1 MTPQA
6 PGTRKPRS
14 ISTHVAIGS
23 STVTVDGSA
32 IPVPAGRTPTE
43 TALAHLRA
51 RARPEL
57 ILRAHIE
64 QVGSPETLHIPI
76 TPPDQNPPARPLP
89 AGLSPELE
97 ARLMATTQLTDNSGL
112 GAAADHAQSLVI
124 DLTMQYG
131 AEHPVTLRVAEDW
144 ANLAWLTGNFE
155 AAAETWLWL
164 AETRNEQRNP
174 CLTLLCADNAIASWR
189 RQQPKAAIHSRH
201 SLAEGMAR
209 MGLLRHH
216 AALTAI
222 PGSAG

>member
-6 PGTRKPRS
+6 PGSRKPRS
-14 ISTHVAIGS
+14 ISTHLAIGS
-23 STVTVDGSA
+23 NTVTVDGSA
-32 IPVPAGRTPTE
+32 IPVPEGRTPTE

-64 QVGSPETLHIPI
+64 QEGSPETLHLPI
-76 TPPDQNPPARPLP
+76 TPPDQAPPARPLP
-89 AGLSPELE
+89 AGLPPELE
-97 ARLMATTQLTDNSGL
+97 ARLMATRQLTDNG
-112 GAAADHAQSLVI
+112 GPMAAADHAQSLVI

-131 AEHPVTLRVAEDW
+131 AEHPVTLHAAEDW
-144 ANLAWLTGNFE
+144 AHLAWLTGNFE

-174 CLTLLCADNAIASWR
+174 CLTLLCADNAVASWR
-189 RQQPKAAIHSRH
+189 RQRPETAAQSRH
-201 SLAEGMAR
+201 TLAEGMAR

-222 PGSAG
+222 PESAG

>member
-14 ISTHVAIGS
+14 ISTHLAIGS
-23 STVTVDGSA
+23 NTVTVDGSV
-32 IPVPAGRTPTE
+32 IPIPAGRTPTE

-64 QVGSPETLHIPI
+64 QEGSPETLHLPI
-76 TPPDQNPPARPLP
+76 TPPDQTPPARPLP
-89 AGLSPELE
+89 AGLPPELE
-97 ARLMATTQLTDNSGL
+97 QRLMATRHLTTNG
-112 GAAADHAQSLVI
+112 GPTAAADHAQSLVI

-131 AEHPVTLRVAEDW
+131 AEHSVTLHAAEDW
-144 ANLAWLTGNFE
+144 AHLAWLTRNFE

-174 CLTLLCADNAIASWR
+174 CLTLLCADNAVAAWR
-189 RQQPKAAIHSRH
+189 RQRPENAAQNRH
-201 SLAEGMAR
+201 TLAEGMAR

-216 AALTAI
+216 AALNAI
-222 PGSAG
+222 PESTG